1 MVLDKKL
8 VRQLVEGHR
17 VANTVQ
23 FRERARWLQRL
34 TPQEARQIFDA
45 LCATWQTLG
54 ARQPLGDLE
63 KGRIQFLIERRRRF
77 DALARRQGTA
87 EKDNAKT
94 SDGM

>member
-54 ARQPLGDLE
+54 AHQPLGDLE
-63 KGRIQFLIERRRRF
+63 KRRIQFLIERRRRF

-87 EKDNAKT
+87 EKDDAKT